1 MYSEDRTIEIAK
13 KFNCKIVYHQK
24 TGIVEPARNWA
35 MDQAAGKWI
44 LVLDADEMV
53 TPELW
58 QELKSYAADPIP
70 GYYACA
76 LTRETVIMG
85 KVLRSWRQNKCKRF
99 WKKGTCTYSNRIHEM
114 PITNT
119 GKDHVIKG
127 KNLHIL
133 HYHIPSISNFQEKT
147 NLYTDFEIKRF
158 SAQNRKMS
166 LSKLMLRPIAEFI
179 KYYILKGGFR
189 EGTHGYVFA
198 RLKAHYKFIQW
209 AKLYE
214 KEFKEKNPH
223 LIY

>member
-35 MDQAAGKWI
+35 MDQAAGEWI

-99 WKKGTCTYSNRIHEM
+99 
-114 PITNT
+114 
-119 GKDHVIKG
+119 
-127 KNLHIL
+127 
-133 HYHIPSISNFQEKT
+133 
-147 NLYTDFEIKRF
+147 
-158 SAQNRKMS
+158 SAQNRKI
-166 LSKLMLRPIAEFI
+166 PI
-179 KYYILKGGFR
+179 
-189 EGTHGYVFA
+189 
-198 RLKAHYKFIQW
+198 
-209 AKLYE
+209 
-214 KEFKEKNPH
+214 
-223 LIY
+223 